1 MPYTKSWREPINSGN
16 VFITGASGLIGSAL
30 RKHLESQGHRI
41 FVLDRGNED
50 AAFHYLA
57 ERREIL
63 LDPSIKL
70 DAVINLAGA
79 NISASR
85 WSDSYKRLIM
95 DSRVELTR
103 ALAEAMAASA
113 HKPRVFLSA
122 TAIGYYGDTG
132 TETVDE
138 TSPRG
143 ADFLADVAG
152 NWEAACEP
160 ALAAGI
166 RTVNMRFGVV
176 LSRDGGVLKE
186 MLLPFKLG
194 GGGKLGDGSQFMSW
208 IALSDVISLVELCL
222 RDDNISGPINFV
234 SGQPSTNTEFTR
246 ALGKV
251 LRRPA
256 FSPFLRAWLIRLLF
270 GEMGETL
277 LLGSNRVISRR
288 HEEIGF
294 QPEFSDLTEA
304 LTAELS

>member
-1 MPYTKSWREPINSGN
+1 MDSLN
-16 VFITGASGLIGSAL
+16 VLITGATGLIGGAL
-30 RKHLESQGHRI
+30 RKHLESRGHRV
-41 FVLDRGNED
+41 FALDRSDAD
-50 AAFHYLA
+50 AAFRYSA
-57 ERREIL
+57 QNREVR
-63 LDPSIKL
+63 LDPDIAL

-85 WSDSYKRLIM
+85 WTDSYKRLIM

-103 ALAEAMAASA
+103 ALAEAMAVSP

-138 TSPRG
+138 SSPRG
-143 ADFLADVAG
+143 ADFLANVAG

-234 SGQPSTNTEFTR
+234 SGQPSTNAEFTR

-277 LLGSNRVISRR
+277 LLGSNRVVSRR

-294 QPEFSDLTEA
+294 TPAHSDLTEA
-304 LTAELS
+304 LIAELR

>member
-1 MPYTKSWREPINSGN
+1 MDSLN
-16 VFITGASGLIGSAL
+16 VLITGAAGLIGGAL
-30 RKHLESQGHRI
+30 RKRLESRGHRV
-41 FVLDRGNED
+41 FALDRSDAG
-50 AAFHYLA
+50 AAFRYSA
-57 ERREIL
+57 QKREVR
-63 LDPSIKL
+63 LDPDIAL

-85 WSDSYKRLIM
+85 WSDSYQRLIM
-95 DSRVELTR
+95 DSRVELTQ

-132 TETVDE
+132 AKTVDE
-138 TSPRG
+138 SSPRG

-194 GGGKLGDGSQFMSW
+194 GGGKLGDGSQYMSW
-208 IALSDVISLVELCL
+208 IALSDVISLIELCL

-234 SGQPSTNTEFTR
+234 SGQPSTNAEFTR
-246 ALGKV
+246 ALGKA

-277 LLGSNRVISRR
+277 LLGSNRVVSRR
-288 HEEIGF
+288 HGKIGF
-294 QPEFSDLTEA
+294 HPEYSDLTEA

>member
-1 MPYTKSWREPINSGN
+1 MDSFN
-16 VFITGASGLIGSAL
+16 VLITGATGLIGSAL
-30 RKHLESQGHRI
+30 RERLESQGHRV
-41 FVLDRGNED
+41 FALDRSDAE
-50 AAFHYLA
+50 AAFSYSA
-57 ERREIL
+57 QKREVR
-63 LDPSIKL
+63 LDPDIEL
-70 DAVINLAGA
+70 DAVLNLAGA

-103 ALAEAMAASA
+103 ALAEALAAAA
-113 HKPRVFLSA
+113 HKPHVFLSA
-122 TAIGYYGDTG
+122 SAIGYYGDTG
-132 TETVDE
+132 AETVDE
-138 TSPRG
+138 SSPRG

-160 ALAAGI
+160 AQAAGI

-194 GGGKLGDGSQFMSW
+194 GGGKLGDGSQYMSW
-208 IALSDVISLVELCL
+208 IALSDAISLIELCL

-234 SGQPSTNTEFTR
+234 SGQPSTNAEFTR

-288 HEEIGF
+288 YEEIGF
-294 QPEFSDLTEA
+294 TPVYSDLTEA
-304 LTAELS
+304 LIAELR

>member
-1 MPYTKSWREPINSGN
+1 MDSLN
-16 VFITGASGLIGSAL
+16 VLITGATGLIGGAL
-30 RKHLESQGHRI
+30 RKHLESRGHRV
-41 FVLDRGNED
+41 FALDRSD
-50 AAFHYLA
+50 ARAAFRYSA
-57 ERREIL
+57 QKREVR
-63 LDPSIKL
+63 LDPDIEL

-95 DSRVELTR
+95 DSRVDLTR
-103 ALAEAMAASA
+103 ALAEAMAVSP

-138 TSPRG
+138 SSPRG
-143 ADFLADVAG
+143 ADFLANVAG

-194 GGGKLGDGSQFMSW
+194 GGGKLGDGSQYMSW
-208 IALSDVISLVELCL
+208 IALSDVISLIELCL

-277 LLGSNRVISRR
+277 LLGSNRVVSRR

-294 QPEFSDLTEA
+294 TPAHSDLTEA
-304 LTAELS
+304 LIAVLR

>member
-1 MPYTKSWREPINSGN
+1 MDSLN
-16 VFITGASGLIGSAL
+16 VLITGATGLIGSAL
-30 RKHLESQGHRI
+30 RKRLESQGHRV
-41 FVLDRGNED
+41 FALDRSDAG
-50 AAFHYLA
+50 AAFYYSA
-57 ERREIL
+57 QKREVR
-63 LDPSIKL
+63 LDPDSAL

-95 DSRVELTR
+95 DSRVELTQ

-132 TETVDE
+132 AETVDE
-138 TSPRG
+138 SSPRG

-160 ALAAGI
+160 ALVAGI

-194 GGGKLGDGSQFMSW
+194 GGGKLGDGSQYMSW
-208 IALSDVISLVELCL
+208 TALSDVISLIELCL
-222 RDDNISGPINFV
+222 RDGNISGPVNFV
-234 SGQPSTNTEFTR
+234 SGQPSTNAEFTR

>member
-1 MPYTKSWREPINSGN
+1 MNSRN
-16 VFITGASGLIGSAL
+16 ILITGASGLIGGAL
-30 RKHLESQGHRI
+30 RKHLGSRGHQV
-41 FVLDRGNED
+41 FELDRSDAG
-50 AAFHYLA
+50 AAFSYSA
-57 ERREIL
+57 QKREVR
-63 LDPSIKL
+63 LDPDIAL

-138 TSPRG
+138 SSPRDT
-143 ADFLADVAG
+143 DFLADVAG

-160 ALAAGI
+160 ALFAGI

-194 GGGKLGDGSQFMSW
+194 GGGKLGDGSQYMSW
-208 IALSDVISLVELCL
+208 IALSDVISLINLCL

-234 SGQPSTNTEFTR
+234 SGQPSTNAEFTR

-288 HEEIGF
+288 HGEIGF
-294 QPEFSDLTEA
+294 RPEYSDLTEA

>member
-1 MPYTKSWREPINSGN
+1 MVSLNIL
-16 VFITGASGLIGSAL
+16 ITGATGLIGGAL
-30 RKHLESQGHRI
+30 RDHLESQGHRV
-41 FVLDRGNED
+41 FALERGD
-50 AAFHYLA
+50 AGTAFHYSA
-57 ERREIL
+57 EKREAR
-63 LDPSIKL
+63 LDPNVEL
-70 DAVINLAGA
+70 DAVVNLAGA

-85 WSDSYKRLIM
+85 WSDTYKRLIM
-95 DSRVELTR
+95 DSRVELTK
-103 ALAEAMAASA
+103 ALAAALAASS

-138 TSPRG
+138 SSPRG

-152 NWEAACEP
+152 TWEAACEP

-166 RTVNMRFGVV
+166 RTVHMRFGVV

-194 GGGKLGDGSQFMSW
+194 GGGKLGDGSQYMSW
-208 IALSDVISLVELCL
+208 IALSDVISLIELCL
-222 RDDNISGPINFV
+222 RDNNISGPINFV
-234 SGQPSTNTEFTR
+234 SGQPSTNAEFTR
-246 ALGKV
+246 ALGKI

-277 LLGSNRVISRR
+277 LLGSNRVVSRR

-294 QPEFSDLTEA
+294 TPVYSDLTEA
-304 LTAELS
+304 LIAELR

>member
-1 MPYTKSWREPINSGN
+1 MDSLN
-16 VFITGASGLIGSAL
+16 VLITGATGLIGGAL
-30 RKHLESQGHRI
+30 RKRLESQGHRV
-41 FVLDRGNED
+41 FALDRSDAG
-50 AAFHYLA
+50 AAFRYSA
-57 ERREIL
+57 QKREVR
-63 LDPSIKL
+63 LDPDIAL

-95 DSRVELTR
+95 DSRVELTQ

-132 TETVDE
+132 AETVDE
-138 TSPRG
+138 SSPRG

-176 LSRDGGVLKE
+176 LSREGGVLKE

-194 GGGKLGDGSQFMSW
+194 GGGKLGDGSQYMSW
-208 IALSDVISLVELCL
+208 IALSDVISLIELCL

-234 SGQPSTNTEFTR
+234 SGQPSTNAEFTR

-288 HEEIGF
+288 HGEIGF
-294 QPEFSDLTEA
+294 HSEYSDLTEA

>member
-1 MPYTKSWREPINSGN
+1 MDSLN
-16 VFITGASGLIGSAL
+16 VLITGAAGLIGGAL
-30 RKHLESQGHRI
+30 RKRLESRGHRV
-41 FVLDRGNED
+41 FALDRSDAG
-50 AAFHYLA
+50 AAFRYSA
-57 ERREIL
+57 QKREVR
-63 LDPSIKL
+63 LDPDIAL
-70 DAVINLAGA
+70 DAVMNLAGA

-95 DSRVELTR
+95 DSRVELTQ
-103 ALAEAMAASA
+103 ALTEAMAASA

-138 TSPRG
+138 SSPRG

-194 GGGKLGDGSQFMSW
+194 GGGKLGDGSQYMSW
-208 IALSDVISLVELCL
+208 IALSDVVSLVELCL

-277 LLGSNRVISRR
+277 LLGSNRVVSRR

-294 QPEFSDLTEA
+294 TPAYPDLTEVLA
-304 LTAELS
+304 AELR

>member
-1 MPYTKSWREPINSGN
+1 MDSLN
-16 VFITGASGLIGSAL
+16 VLITGATGLIGGAL
-30 RKHLESQGHRI
+30 RKRLESQGHCV
-41 FVLDRGNED
+41 FALDRSDAG
-50 AAFHYLA
+50 AAFRYSA
-57 ERREIL
+57 QKREVR
-63 LDPSIKL
+63 LDPDIAL
-70 DAVINLAGA
+70 DVVINLAGA

-95 DSRVELTR
+95 DSRVELTQ

-132 TETVDE
+132 AETVDE
-138 TSPRG
+138 SSPRG

-176 LSRDGGVLKE
+176 LSREGGVLKE

-194 GGGKLGDGSQFMSW
+194 GGGKLGDGSQYMSW
-208 IALSDVISLVELCL
+208 IALSDVISLIELCL

-234 SGQPSTNTEFTR
+234 SGQPSTNAEFTR

-288 HEEIGF
+288 HGEIGF
-294 QPEFSDLTEA
+294 HSEYSDLTEA

>member
-1 MPYTKSWREPINSGN
+1 MDSLN
-16 VFITGASGLIGSAL
+16 VLITGATGLIGGAL
-30 RKHLESQGHRI
+30 RKRLESRGHRV
-41 FVLDRGNED
+41 FALDRSDAD
-50 AAFHYLA
+50 AAFRYSA
-57 ERREIL
+57 QKREVR
-63 LDPSIKL
+63 LDPDIEL

-95 DSRVELTR
+95 DSRVDLTR
-103 ALAEAMAASA
+103 ALAEAMAVSP

-138 TSPRG
+138 SSPRG
-143 ADFLADVAG
+143 ADFLANVAG

-234 SGQPSTNTEFTR
+234 SGQPSTNAEFTR

-256 FSPFLRAWLIRLLF
+256 FSPFLRAWLIRLIF

-294 QPEFSDLTEA
+294 QPEYSDLTEA

>member
-1 MPYTKSWREPINSGN
+1 MDSLN
-16 VFITGASGLIGSAL
+16 VLITGAAGLIGGAL
-30 RKHLESQGHRI
+30 RKRLESHGHRV
-41 FVLDRGNED
+41 FALDRSDAG
-50 AAFHYLA
+50 AAFRYSA
-57 ERREIL
+57 QKREVR
-63 LDPSIKL
+63 LDPDIAL
-70 DAVINLAGA
+70 DVVINLAGA

-95 DSRVELTR
+95 DSRVDLTR

-122 TAIGYYGDTG
+122 NAIGYYGDTG

-138 TSPRG
+138 SSPRG

-288 HEEIGF
+288 HGEIGF
-294 QPEFSDLTEA
+294 QSEYSGLTEA

>member
-1 MPYTKSWREPINSGN
+1 MDSLN
-16 VFITGASGLIGSAL
+16 VLITGATGLIGGAL
-30 RKHLESQGHRI
+30 RKRLKIQGHCVFALNRS
-41 FVLDRGNED
+41 DAG
-50 AAFHYLA
+50 AAFRYSA
-57 ERREIL
+57 QKREIR
-63 LDPSIKL
+63 LDPEVEL

-95 DSRVELTR
+95 DSRVELTKRLPRRWRRQRTNR
-103 ALAEAMAASA
+103 ACFFPQPLLATTGHRHGNRRRVLAARSGI
-113 HKPRVFLSA
+113 PRRCRRQL
-122 TAIGYYGDTG
+122 
-132 TETVDE
+132 
-138 TSPRG
+138 
-143 ADFLADVAG
+143 
-152 NWEAACEP
+152 EAACEP

-194 GGGKLGDGSQFMSW
+194 GGGKLGDGSQYMSW

-288 HEEIGF
+288 HEKIGF
-294 QPEFSDLTEA
+294 QPEYSDLTEA
-304 LTAELS
+304 LIAELS

>member
-1 MPYTKSWREPINSGN
+1 MDSLN
-16 VFITGASGLIGSAL
+16 VLITGATGLIGGAL
-30 RKHLESQGHRI
+30 RKRLESQGHRV
-41 FVLDRGNED
+41 FALDRSDAG
-50 AAFHYLA
+50 AAFYYSA
-57 ERREIL
+57 QKREVR
-63 LDPSIKL
+63 LDPDSAL

-95 DSRVELTR
+95 DSRVELTQ
-103 ALAEAMAASA
+103 ALAGAMAASA

-132 TETVDE
+132 AETVDE
-138 TSPRG
+138 SSPRG

-160 ALAAGI
+160 ALVAGI

-194 GGGKLGDGSQFMSW
+194 GGGKLGDGSQYMSW
-208 IALSDVISLVELCL
+208 IALSDVISLIKLCL
-222 RDDNISGPINFV
+222 RDGNISGPVNFV
-234 SGQPSTNTEFTR
+234 SGQPSTNAEFTR

-277 LLGSNRVISRR
+277 LLGSNRVVSHR

-294 QPEFSDLTEA
+294 HPEYSDLTEA

>member
-1 MPYTKSWREPINSGN
+1 MDSLN
-16 VFITGASGLIGSAL
+16 VLITGATGLIGGAL
-30 RKHLESQGHRI
+30 RKRLESQGHCV
-41 FVLDRGNED
+41 FALDRSDAG
-50 AAFHYLA
+50 AAFRYSA
-57 ERREIL
+57 QKREVR
-63 LDPSIKL
+63 LDPDIEL

-95 DSRVELTR
+95 DSRVELTQ

-132 TETVDE
+132 AETVDE
-138 TSPRG
+138 SSPRG

-160 ALAAGI
+160 ALVAGI

-194 GGGKLGDGSQFMSW
+194 GGGKLGDGSQYMSW
-208 IALSDVISLVELCL
+208 IALSDVISLIELCL
-222 RDDNISGPINFV
+222 RDGNISGPVNFV
-234 SGQPSTNTEFTR
+234 SGQPSTNAEFTR

-277 LLGSNRVISRR
+277 LLGSNRVVSRR

-294 QPEFSDLTEA
+294 TPAYSDLTEA
-304 LTAELS
+304 LIAELR

>member
-1 MPYTKSWREPINSGN
+1 M
-16 VFITGASGLIGSAL
+16 A
-30 RKHLESQGHRI
+30 
-41 FVLDRGNED
+41 
-50 AAFHYLA
+50 
-57 ERREIL
+57 
-63 LDPSIKL
+63 
-70 DAVINLAGA
+70 
-79 NISASR
+79 
-85 WSDSYKRLIM
+85 
-95 DSRVELTR
+95 SRVELTQ

-138 TSPRG
+138 SSPHG
-143 ADFLADVAG
+143 TDFLADVAG

-194 GGGKLGDGSQFMSW
+194 GGGKLGDGSQYMSW

-222 RDDNISGPINFV
+222 CDDNISGPINFV
-234 SGQPSTNTEFTR
+234 SGRPSTNAEFTR

-251 LRRPA
+251 LRRPT

-277 LLGSNRVISRR
+277 LLGSNRVVSRR
-288 HEEIGF
+288 HAEIGF
-294 QPEFSDLTEA
+294 HSEYSDLTEA
-304 LTAELS
+304 LIAELR

>member
-1 MPYTKSWREPINSGN
+1 MDSLN
-16 VFITGASGLIGSAL
+16 VLITGATGLIGGAL
-30 RKHLESQGHRI
+30 RKHLESRGHRV
-41 FVLDRGNED
+41 FALDRSDAD
-50 AAFHYLA
+50 AAFRYSA
-57 ERREIL
+57 QNREVR
-63 LDPSIKL
+63 LDPDIAL

-85 WSDSYKRLIM
+85 WTDSYKRLIM

-103 ALAEAMAASA
+103 ALAEAMAVSP

-138 TSPRG
+138 SSPRG
-143 ADFLADVAG
+143 ADFLANVAG

-208 IALSDVISLVELCL
+208 IALSDVISLIELCL

-234 SGQPSTNTEFTR
+234 SGQPSTNAEFTR

-277 LLGSNRVISRR
+277 LLGSNRVVSRR

-294 QPEFSDLTEA
+294 TPAHSDLNEA
-304 LTAELS
+304 LIAVLR

>member
-1 MPYTKSWREPINSGN
+1 MPYTQSWREPINSGN

-41 FVLDRGNED
+41 FLLDRGNED

-85 WSDSYKRLIM
+85 WSDTYKRLIM
-95 DSRVELTR
+95 DSRVELTQ
-103 ALAEAMAASA
+103 ALTEAMAASA

-138 TSPRG
+138 SSPRG

-194 GGGKLGDGSQFMSW
+194 GGGKLGDGSQYMSW
-208 IALSDVISLVELCL
+208 IALSDVISLIELCL

-234 SGQPSTNTEFTR
+234 SGQPSTNAEFTR

-288 HEEIGF
+288 HGEIGF
-294 QPEFSDLTEA
+294 QPEYSDLTEA
-304 LTAELS
+304 LAAELS